1 MIIIC
6 GDDDDEDFAGNDFA
20 GNDFAGDDFAGN
32 DGQ

>member
-20 GNDFAGDDFAGN
+20 GDDFAVN